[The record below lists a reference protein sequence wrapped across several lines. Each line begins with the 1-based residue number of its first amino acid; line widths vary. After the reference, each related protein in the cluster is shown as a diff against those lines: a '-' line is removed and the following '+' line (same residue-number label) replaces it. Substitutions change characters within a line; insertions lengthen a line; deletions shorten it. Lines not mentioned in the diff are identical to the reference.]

1 MQSYEYLYNTEAV
14 RKTGFKKK
22 RCLDMNMK
30 NYNKFMCCFL
40 IQIHLQS
47 VECDSGYLQNYYP
60 NRRLFCL
67 TMPKI
72 GSLRV
77 YLSLVLSLSFTFS
90 N

>member
-47 VECDSGYLQNYYP
+47 VEWVPAELLSKQKIVLLNYARLKSG
-60 NRRLFCL
+60 
-67 TMPKI
+67 
-72 GSLRV
+72 V
-77 YLSLVLSLSFTFS
+77 
-90 N
+90 